1 VTVTLPDQ
9 ALTEVLGFLLVVCRV
24 GGLFVL
30 APGFSA
36 AMIPNR
42 IKLMLAMA
50 LALAMVPIAVHG
62 QTVPL
67 DAGDYVMLM
76 LKELGVGLIFAFPM
90 ALVGAAVQAGASL
103 LDTLI
108 GFSFSSILDPVNNQQ
123 TAILGQ
129 FYSLFAVLVLL
140 MSGGDHIMIEGIGAS
155 YRALPITAYPHIGA
169 LTSGALAAFAQ
180 VWVIGLEIAAPVLV
194 ALVITDAAIGLVSRA
209 VPQMNVFVVGLP
221 AKILVGMTV
230 IVATL
235 PFVSNQVQGALQQ
248 SVVQALQTLGG

>member
-1 VTVTLPDQ
+1 MTVTLPDQ

-36 AMIPNR
+36 TMIPNR

-50 LALAMVPIAVHG
+50 LALAMMPIAVHG

-76 LKELGVGLIFAFPM
+76 LKELGVGLAFAFPM
-90 ALVGAAVQAGASL
+90 ALVGAAVQAGAGL

-155 YRALPITAYPHIGA
+155 YRALPIAAYPHIGA
-169 LTSGALAAFAQ
+169 LTSGALTSFAQ
-180 VWVIGLEIAAPVLV
+180 VWAIGLEIAAPVLV

-209 VPQMNVFVVGLP
+209 VPQMNVFVVGMP

-230 IVATL
+230 IAATL

-248 SVVQALQTLGG
+248 SVMQALQTLGA

>member
-1 VTVTLPDQ
+1 MTVTLPGQ
-9 ALTEVLGFLLVVCRV
+9 ALTEVLGFLLVVCRI

-30 APGFSA
+30 APGFSSS
-36 AMIPNR
+36 MIPSR

-50 LALAMVPIAVHG
+50 LSLAMLPIAVHG

-76 LKELGVGLIFAFPM
+76 LKEIGVGLIFAFPM

-108 GFSFSSILDPVNNQQ
+108 GFSFSSIVDPVNNQQ

-140 MSGGDHIMIEGIGAS
+140 MSGGDHIMIEAS
-155 YRALPITAYPHIGA
+155 GRATAPCRSPPTR
-169 LTSGALAAFAQ
+169 TSA
-180 VWVIGLEIAAPVLV
+180 
-194 ALVITDAAIGLVSRA
+194 R
-209 VPQMNVFVVGLP
+209 
-221 AKILVGMTV
+221 
-230 IVATL
+230 
-235 PFVSNQVQGALQQ
+235 
-248 SVVQALQTLGG
+248 

>member
-1 VTVTLPDQ
+1 
-9 ALTEVLGFLLVVCRV
+9 
-24 GGLFVL
+24 
-30 APGFSA
+30 
-36 AMIPNR
+36 MIPNR

-50 LALAMVPIAVHG
+50 LSLAMMPIAVHG

-67 DAGDYVMLM
+67 DAGDYAMLM
-76 LKELGVGLIFAFPM
+76 LKEIGVGLMFAFPM
-90 ALVGAAVQAGASL
+90 AIVGAAVQAGASL

-140 MSGGDHIMIEGIGAS
+140 MSGGDHIMIEGVGAS

-230 IVATL
+230 IAATL
-235 PFVSNQVQGALQQ
+235 PFVSSQVQGALQQ
-248 SVVQALQTLGG
+248 SVLQAVQTLGG

>member
-1 VTVTLPDQ
+1 MTVTLPDQ
-9 ALTEVLGFLLVVCRV
+9 ALTDVLGFLLVVCRV

-36 AMIPNR
+36 TMIPNR

-50 LALAMVPIAVHG
+50 LALAMMPIAVHG

-108 GFSFSSILDPVNNQQ
+108 GFSFSSVLDPVNNQQ

-155 YRALPITAYPHIGA
+155 YRALPITAYPHIDA
-169 LTSGALAAFAQ
+169 LASGALAAFAQ

-209 VPQMNVFVVGLP
+209 VPQMNVFVVGMP

-230 IVATL
+230 IAATL

>member
-36 AMIPNR
+36 TMIPNR

-50 LALAMVPIAVHG
+50 LSLALMPIAVHG

-67 DAGDYVMLM
+67 DAGAYAMLM
-76 LKELGVGLIFAFPM
+76 LKEIGVGLMFAFPM

-169 LTSGALAAFAQ
+169 LTSGALTAFAQ

-209 VPQMNVFVVGLP
+209 VPQMNVFVVGMP

-230 IVATL
+230 VAATL

-248 SVVQALQTLGG
+248 SVMQAVQTLGG

>member
-30 APGFSA
+30 APGFSS
-36 AMIPNR
+36 AMIPGR

-50 LALAMVPIAVHG
+50 LSLAMLPIAVHG

-76 LKELGVGLIFAFPM
+76 LKEIGVGLIFAFPM

-140 MSGGDHIMIEGIGAS
+140 MSGGDQIMIEGIGAS
-155 YRALPITAYPHIGA
+155 YRALPITAFPHIGA
-169 LTSGALAAFAQ
+169 LTVGSLAAFAQ

-230 IVATL
+230 IAATL
-235 PFVSNQVQGALQQ
+235 PFVSNQVQGALQH
-248 SVVQALQTLGG
+248 SVMQAVQTLGG

>member
-1 VTVTLPDQ
+1 MTVTLPDQ

-36 AMIPNR
+36 TMIPNR

-50 LALAMVPIAVHG
+50 LSLAMMPIAVHG

-90 ALVGAAVQAGASL
+90 ALVGAAVQAGAGL

-140 MSGGDHIMIEGIGAS
+140 MSGGDHIMIEGLGAS
-155 YRALPITAYPHIGA
+155 YHALPITVYPHIGA
-169 LTSGALAAFAQ
+169 LTSGALTAFAQ
-180 VWVIGLEIAAPVLV
+180 VWAIGLEIAAPALV

-209 VPQMNVFVVGLP
+209 VPQMNVLVVGLP

-230 IVATL
+230 IAATL

-248 SVVQALQTLGG
+248 SVMQAVQTLGG

>member
-1 VTVTLPDQ
+1 
-9 ALTEVLGFLLVVCRV
+9 
-24 GGLFVL
+24 
-30 APGFSA
+30 
-36 AMIPNR
+36 
-42 IKLMLAMA
+42 
-50 LALAMVPIAVHG
+50 
-62 QTVPL
+62 
-67 DAGDYVMLM
+67 
-76 LKELGVGLIFAFPM
+76 
-90 ALVGAAVQAGASL
+90 VQSGASL

-108 GFSFSSILDPVNNQQ
+108 GFSFSSVLDPVNNQQ

-140 MSGGDHIMIEGIGAS
+140 MSGGDQIMIEGIGAS
-155 YRALPITAYPHIGA
+155 YRALPITAFPHIGA
-169 LTSGALAAFAQ
+169 LTVGSLAAFAQ

-230 IVATL
+230 IAATL

-248 SVVQALQTLGG
+248 SVMQAVQTLGG

>member
-1 VTVTLPDQ
+1 MTVTLPDQ

-24 GGLFVL
+24 GGLFLL

-36 AMIPNR
+36 TMIPNR

-50 LALAMVPIAVHG
+50 LALAMMPIAVHG

-76 LKELGVGLIFAFPM
+76 LKEIGVGLIFAFPM

-169 LTSGALAAFAQ
+169 VTSGALAAFGQ
-180 VWVIGLEIAAPVLV
+180 VWAIGLEIAAPVLV

-209 VPQMNVFVVGLP
+209 VPQMNVFVVGMP

-230 IVATL
+230 IAATL

-248 SVVQALQTLGG
+248 SVTQALRTLGG

>member
-1 VTVTLPDQ
+1 VTVTLPNQ

-36 AMIPNR
+36 TMIPNR

-50 LALAMVPIAVHG
+50 LALAMMPIAVHG

-76 LKELGVGLIFAFPM
+76 LKEIGVGLIFAFPM

-169 LTSGALAAFAQ
+169 VTSGALAAFGQ
-180 VWVIGLEIAAPVLV
+180 VWAIGLEIAAPVLV

-209 VPQMNVFVVGLP
+209 VPQMNVFVVGMP

-230 IVATL
+230 IAATL

-248 SVVQALQTLGG
+248 SVTQALRTLGG

>member
-30 APGFSA
+30 APGFSS
-36 AMIPNR
+36 AMIPSR
-42 IKLMLAMA
+42 VKLMLAMA
-50 LALAMVPIAVHG
+50 LALAMLPIAVHG

-67 DAGDYVMLM
+67 DAGDYVTLM
-76 LKELGVGLIFAFPM
+76 LKEIGVGLIFAFPM
-90 ALVGAAVQAGASL
+90 ALVGAAVQSGASL

-108 GFSFSSILDPVNNQQ
+108 GFSFSAVLDPVNNQQ

-140 MSGGDHIMIEGIGAS
+140 MSGGDQIMIEGIGAS
-155 YRALPITAYPHIGA
+155 YRALPITAFPHIGA
-169 LTSGALAAFAQ
+169 LTAGSLAAFSQ

-230 IVATL
+230 IAATL

-248 SVVQALQTLGG
+248 SVMQAVQTLGG

>member
-36 AMIPNR
+36 TMIPNR

-50 LALAMVPIAVHG
+50 LALAMMPIAVHG

-76 LKELGVGLIFAFPM
+76 LKEIGVGLIFAFPM

-155 YRALPITAYPHIGA
+155 YRALPITAYPHLGA
-169 LTSGALAAFAQ
+169 LTSGAVTAFGQ
-180 VWVIGLEIAAPVLV
+180 VWAIGLEIAAPVLV

-209 VPQMNVFVVGLP
+209 VPQMNVFVVGMP

-230 IVATL
+230 IAATL

-248 SVVQALQTLGG
+248 SVMQALQTLGG

>member
-36 AMIPNR
+36 TMIPNR

-50 LALAMVPIAVHG
+50 LALAMMPIAVHG

-108 GFSFSSILDPVNNQQ
+108 GFSFSSVLDPVNNQQ
-123 TAILGQ
+123 VAILGQ

-169 LTSGALAAFAQ
+169 LTSGALTAFAQ
-180 VWVIGLEIAAPVLV
+180 VWAIGLEIAAPVLV

-209 VPQMNVFVVGLP
+209 VPQMNVFVVGMP

-230 IVATL
+230 IAATL

-248 SVVQALQTLGG
+248 SVVQALQTLGA

>member
-30 APGFSA
+30 APGFSS
-36 AMIPNR
+36 AMIPSR
-42 IKLMLAMA
+42 VKLMLAMA
-50 LALAMVPIAVHG
+50 LSLAMLPIAVHG

-76 LKELGVGLIFAFPM
+76 LKEIGVGLIFAFPM

-140 MSGGDHIMIEGIGAS
+140 MSGGDHIMIEGLGAS

-169 LTSGALAAFAQ
+169 LTSGALNAFAQ

-230 IVATL
+230 IAATL
-235 PFVSNQVQGALQQ
+235 PFVSNQVQGALQH
-248 SVVQALQTLGG
+248 SVMQAVQTLGG

>member
-30 APGFSA
+30 APGFSS

-50 LALAMVPIAVHG
+50 LSLAMLPIAVHG

-76 LKELGVGLIFAFPM
+76 LKEIGVGLIFAFPM

-169 LTSGALAAFAQ
+169 VTSGALAAFGQ
-180 VWVIGLEIAAPVLV
+180 VWAIGLEIAAPVLV

-209 VPQMNVFVVGLP
+209 VPQMNVFVVGMP

-230 IVATL
+230 IAATL

-248 SVVQALQTLGG
+248 SVMQALQTLGG

>member
-1 VTVTLPDQ
+1 
-9 ALTEVLGFLLVVCRV
+9 
-24 GGLFVL
+24 
-30 APGFSA
+30 
-36 AMIPNR
+36 
-42 IKLMLAMA
+42 MLAMA
-50 LALAMVPIAVHG
+50 LALAMMPIAVHG

-108 GFSFSSILDPVNNQQ
+108 GFSFSSVLDPVNNQQ

-155 YRALPITAYPHIGA
+155 YRALPITAYPHIDA

-209 VPQMNVFVVGLP
+209 VPQMNVFVVGMP

-230 IVATL
+230 IAATL

>member
-1 VTVTLPDQ
+1 MTVTLPDQ

-36 AMIPNR
+36 TMIPNR

-50 LALAMVPIAVHG
+50 LALAMMPIAVHG

-67 DAGDYVMLM
+67 NAGDYVMLM

-108 GFSFSSILDPVNNQQ
+108 GFSFSSVLDPVNNQQ
-123 TAILGQ
+123 VAILGQ

-169 LTSGALAAFAQ
+169 VTSGALGAFAQ

-209 VPQMNVFVVGLP
+209 VPQMNVFVVGMP

-230 IVATL
+230 IAATL

-248 SVVQALQTLGG
+248 SVLQAVHTLGG